1 MKEMIVSYFSATA
14 MELPSLS
21 RGVTGFRDRGG
32 RVSLSARTQTQLFD
46 DARSK
51 AFVADALEADAVIVA
66 LHGGKASCPAFD
78 LLLEAFRER
87 RSAGR
92 PTPYLHIQ
100 PTGADEETIL
110 AAREH
115 SDGMGDGA
123 WEQLSRYLAYG
134 GTTNIERALDFLQS
148 AIIGPAKPALPP
160 QPVLQDGVYHPKAGE
175 ETDVA
180 AYLREHADPSKP
192 TVGIW
197 FYQTY
202 WLNGNLAHIDALIE
216 EIESRG
222 ANVLP
227 VFSMRFKDVSLGNRG
242 SDEVVKEY
250 FMDGER
256 PRIDVL
262 VNAMSMSMTMTQPDY
277 ASVFPGLNVPVLQA
291 ICTLNPY
298 AVWKESIQGVS
309 VMDVTFQAA
318 QPEFD
323 GNLIAYPVASREED
337 TVDPVTGALLSYY
350 RPIPE
355 RTAAFVN
362 LALNWAKLRRKPNS
376 EKRIGIVFHH
386 YPPRNDR
393 IGCAAGLD
401 TFTAVKRLLDEMADS
416 GYRIE
421 RRYEN
426 GDELANEMLQRMTCD
441 RRWLTPDQMAERAE
455 ATAGRSVFMPWHE
468 ALPES
473 VRRKMTENW
482 GEMPGELF
490 VHEDTLLFAGL
501 ANGNVFLTIQPSR
514 GKLENPEAILHDLH
528 LSPTHHYLAH
538 YRWLK
543 NVFKADAVMHVGK
556 HGSLEWLPGK
566 ALGLSEE
573 CYPDLSI
580 MDLPNIYPYI
590 INDPGEGTQA
600 KRRSYCCIID
610 HLTPAFTNA
619 DLYEELTGVEK
630 TLDDYTQAA
639 RQDPGKLP
647 ILAGLLWDAV
657 EAADLQHDL
666 AFTRE
671 QALGDMDTFLAR
683 LHSYL
688 SELSDTMI
696 SDGLHVLGEPP
707 AGERFVEFLAQLTR
721 LANGDVPSLREEI
734 VAAMGYRYDE
744 LLERR
749 GEAVPGSGGVT
760 GGKLI
765 ERAHNHAREIIC
777 ALDARGYDPE
787 AVPELATGLRGKAF
801 PRIERV
807 LRYITDILTPN
818 IRRTKEEMS
827 AALSSFSGGFVPP
840 GPSGAPTRGQADILP
855 TGRNFFSVDP
865 RTIPTPAAWEVGKA
879 LGDTLIE
886 RCLEEQGKYPDNIGI
901 IVWGCPTMRSRGDDV
916 AEVLYLLGIRPR
928 WRSNGVVEGLEI
940 IPTEELGRPRI
951 DVTPRISGFFRDAFP
966 NLVQL
971 IDDAVG
977 IVAALKEPPESNF
990 IRRHVLAD
998 RDKYRSEGMSEQDAW
1013 RLATLRVFGC
1023 PPGTYGAGVAEL
1035 VETKQW
1041 KTREDLGEIYIR
1053 YSAHAYGQGHYGTQ
1067 SPEVFRRLLSR
1078 MDVTVKNED
1087 TREYDILSCTDFY
1100 NYYGGLIAASATV
1113 RGVMPF
1119 ALVGDSSDPRRV
1131 VLRTTHEETKHVL
1144 RSRLL
1149 NPKWLEGLKRHGYK
1163 GAGDISKVMDIII
1176 GWDATADVMEDWM
1189 YERVANRYALDPEMQ
1204 KWLKEV
1210 NPYALQN
1217 ILDKLLEVIERG
1229 MWSAD
1234 DDMRQKLRDAYLDI
1248 EGDIEEA
1255 VEGAARAS
1263 AEGAAA

>member
-1 MKEMIVSYFSATA
+1 
-14 MELPSLS
+14 
-21 RGVTGFRDRGG
+21 
-32 RVSLSARTQTQLFD
+32 
-46 DARSK
+46 
-51 AFVADALEADAVIVA
+51 
-66 LHGGKASCPAFD
+66 
-78 LLLEAFRER
+78 
-87 RSAGR
+87 
-92 PTPYLHIQ
+92 
-100 PTGADEETIL
+100 
-110 AAREH
+110 
-115 SDGMGDGA
+115 
-123 WEQLSRYLAYG
+123 
-134 GTTNIERALDFLQS
+134 
-148 AIIGPAKPALPP
+148 
-160 QPVLQDGVYHPKAGE
+160 
-175 ETDVA
+175 
-180 AYLREHADPSKP
+180 
-192 TVGIW
+192 
-197 FYQTY
+197 
-202 WLNGNLAHIDALIE
+202 
-216 EIESRG
+216 
-222 ANVLP
+222 
-227 VFSMRFKDVSLGNRG
+227 
-242 SDEVVKEY
+242 
-250 FMDGER
+250 
-256 PRIDVL
+256 
-262 VNAMSMSMTMTQPDY
+262 
-277 ASVFPGLNVPVLQA
+277 
-291 ICTLNPY
+291 
-298 AVWKESIQGVS
+298 
-309 VMDVTFQAA
+309 
-318 QPEFD
+318 
-323 GNLIAYPVASREED
+323 
-337 TVDPVTGALLSYY
+337 
-350 RPIPE
+350 
-355 RTAAFVN
+355 
-362 LALNWAKLRRKPNS
+362 
-376 EKRIGIVFHH
+376 
-386 YPPRNDR
+386 
-393 IGCAAGLD
+393 
-401 TFTAVKRLLDEMADS
+401 MAES

-421 RRYEN
+421 RRYES
-426 GDELANEMLQRMTCD
+426 GDELANELLQRMTCD
-441 RRWLTPDQMAERAE
+441 RKWLTPDQMADRAE
-455 ATAGRSVFMPWHE
+455 ATADRSVFMPWHE
-468 ALPES
+468 ALPEI

-490 VHEDTLLFAGL
+490 VHEDRLLFAGL
-501 ANGNVFLTIQPSR
+501 ANGNVFLTIQPPR

-528 LSPTHHYLAH
+528 LSPPHHYLAH

-610 HLTPAFTNA
+610 HLTPTYTNA
-619 DLYEELTGVEK
+619 DLYEELTDVER

-647 ILAGLLWDAV
+647 VLAGLLWDAV

-671 QALGDMDTFLAR
+671 QALGDMDAFLAR

-707 AGERFVEFLAQLTR
+707 EGERLVEFLAQLTR
-721 LANGDVPSLREEI
+721 LPNGDVPSLREEI
-734 VAAMGYRYDE
+734 VAAMGFRYDE
-744 LLERR
+744 LLDRR
-749 GEAVPGSGGVT
+749 GEAVPGSGGMT

-765 ERAHNHAREIIC
+765 ERAHNCARELIR

-787 AVPELATGLRGKAF
+787 AIPELATAFQGKAF

-818 IRRTKEEMS
+818 IMRTKEEMS

-855 TGRNFFSVDP
+855 TGRNFFSLDP
-865 RTIPTPAAWEVGKA
+865 RTIPSPAAWEVGKA
-879 LGDTLIE
+879 LGDTLIK

-916 AEVLYLLGIRPR
+916 AEVLYLLGVRPL

-940 IPTEELGRPRI
+940 IPAKELGRPRI

-971 IDDAVG
+971 IDNAVG
-977 IVAALKEPPESNF
+977 MVAALEEPPESNF

-998 RDKYRSEGMSEQDAW
+998 RDNYRGEGLSEQDAW

-1023 PPGTYGAGVAEL
+1023 PPGTYGAGVEEL
-1035 VETKQW
+1035 VESKQW
-1041 KTREDLGEIYIR
+1041 KTREDLGEAYIR
-1053 YSAHAYGQGHYGTQ
+1053 YSSHAYGRGHYGTHT
-1067 SPEVFRRLLSR
+1067 PAVFRRLLSR

-1087 TREYDILSCTDFY
+1087 SREYDMLSCTDFY

-1131 VLRTTHEETKHVL
+1131 LLRTTQEETKHVL

-1189 YERVANRYALDPEMQ
+1189 YERVANRYGLDPEMQ

-1229 MWSAD
+1229 MWDAD
-1234 DDMRQKLRDAYLDI
+1234 DDMREKLRDAYLDI

-1255 VEGAARAS
+1255 VE
-1263 AEGAAA
+1263 AAAPAGVKGTSA